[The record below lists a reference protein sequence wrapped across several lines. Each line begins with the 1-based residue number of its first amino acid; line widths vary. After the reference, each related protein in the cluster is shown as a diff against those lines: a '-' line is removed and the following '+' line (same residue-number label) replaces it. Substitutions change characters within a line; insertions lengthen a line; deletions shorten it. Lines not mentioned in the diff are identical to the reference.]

1 MEVHAH
7 THTARKKWSHYFW
20 EFLML
25 FLAVF
30 CGFLAE
36 YQLEHTIEHGREKQY
51 IQSMIEDVEKD
62 TASLDLVI
70 NYHTVIIPGLDSLC
84 LQCYKFENNYTDIKN
99 LYRLHKK
106 YGLSTD
112 ELIEFND
119 RTLTQLKNA
128 GGMRLIRNKIAA
140 DSITLYD
147 NRIKKIKSFEG
158 VYGDVIVSSYQL
170 SLKLFNRFYY
180 RTDTINSAASPAGG
194 SFNIALVNN
203 DKKMIIEYGN
213 TVTILKN
220 VLTNYVFL
228 LKQTRSQAS
237 NLIQTLKKEY
247 HLE

>member
-7 THTARKKWSHYFW
+7 THTARKKWTHYFW

-36 YQLEHTIEHGREKQY
+36 YQLEHTIEHGRERQY

-62 TASLDLVI
+62 TASLDFVI
-70 NYHTVIIPGLDSLC
+70 NYHAVIIPGLDSLC

-99 LYRLHKK
+99 LYTLYRK
-106 YGLSTD
+106 YGSKAE

-158 VYGDVIVSSYQL
+158 IYADVNANSYYL
-170 SLKLFNRFYY
+170 SLKLFNKFYY
-180 RTDTINSAASPAGG
+180 RTDTINSAISPADG
-194 SFNIALVNN
+194 SFNIALLNN

-228 LKQTRSQAS
+228 LKQTKLQAI

>member
-84 LQCYKFENNYTDIKN
+84 LQCYKFENNYADIKN
-99 LYRLHKK
+99 LYRLHKE

-147 NRIKKIKSFEG
+147 NMIKKVKSHEG
-158 VYGDVIVSSYQL
+158 IYGDVIVSSYQL

-180 RTDTINSAASPAGG
+180 RTDTINSAISPADA
-194 SFNIALVNN
+194 SFDIGLVNN

-220 VLTNYVFL
+220 VLIKYVFL
-228 LKQTRSQAS
+228 LKQTKAQAS

>member
-1 MEVHAH
+1 MEVHTHSH
-7 THTARKKWSHYFW
+7 TERKKWTHYLW

-36 YQLEHTIEHGREKQY
+36 YQLEHTIEHSREKQY

-70 NYHTVIIPGLDSLC
+70 NYHAVIIPGLDSLC

-106 YGLSTD
+106 YGPSAD
-112 ELIEFND
+112 EYIEFND
-119 RTLTQLKNA
+119 KTLAQLKNA
-128 GGMRLIRNKIAA
+128 GGMRLIRNKTVA

-158 VYGDVIVSSYQL
+158 IYGDVNANSYYL

-180 RTDTINSAASPAGG
+180 RTDTVNSAISPADG

-213 TVTILKN
+213 TVESLKS
-220 VLTNYVFL
+220 VLIDYVFL
-228 LKQTRSQAS
+228 LKQTKLQAS

>member
-7 THTARKKWSHYFW
+7 THTARKKWTHYFW

-36 YQLEHTIEHGREKQY
+36 YQLEHTIEHGRERQY

-62 TASLDLVI
+62 TASLDFVI
-70 NYHTVIIPGLDSLC
+70 NYHAVIIPGLDSLC

-99 LYRLHKK
+99 LYTLYRK
-106 YGLSTD
+106 YGSKAE

-158 VYGDVIVSSYQL
+158 IYADVNANSYYL
-170 SLKLFNRFYY
+170 SLKLFNKFYY
-180 RTDTINSAASPAGG
+180 RTDTTNSAISPADG
-194 SFNIALVNN
+194 SFNIALLNN

-213 TVTILKN
+213 MVESLKK
-220 VLTNYVFL
+220 VLIEYVFL
-228 LKQTRSQAS
+228 LKQTGSQAS

-247 HLE
+247 HLK

>member
-7 THTARKKWSHYFW
+7 PHTARKKWTHYLW
-20 EFLML
+20 EFLMM

-36 YQLEHTIEHGREKQY
+36 YQLEHTIEHGKERQY

-62 TASLDLVI
+62 TALLDVVI
-70 NYHTVIIPGLDSLC
+70 DFHAVIIPGLDSLC

-99 LYRLHKK
+99 LYAFYRK
-106 YGLSTD
+106 YGSKA
-112 ELIEFND
+112 EEFIEFND

-147 NRIKKIKSFEG
+147 NRIKKIKSYEG
-158 VYGDVIVSSYQL
+158 IYGDVNANSFYL

-180 RTDTINSAASPAGG
+180 RTETTNSAISPADG
-194 SFNIALVNN
+194 STNIALVNN
-203 DKKMIIEYGN
+203 DRKMIIEYGN
-213 TVTILKN
+213 TVESLKK
-220 VLTNYVFL
+220 VLTGYVVL
-228 LKQTRSQAS
+228 LKQTRSQAC

-247 HLE
+247 NLE